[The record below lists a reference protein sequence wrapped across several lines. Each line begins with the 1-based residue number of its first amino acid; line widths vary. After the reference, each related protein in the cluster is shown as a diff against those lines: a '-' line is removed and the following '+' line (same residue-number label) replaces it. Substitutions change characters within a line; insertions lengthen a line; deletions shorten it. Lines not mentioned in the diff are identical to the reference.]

1 MWGASELANPIERLV
16 VKLLPR
22 LPERWVARM
31 AGEPTVIRGR
41 TLDPWV
47 QLITRRAAGET
58 PMHELTPVEARARAD
73 AAIGLAAGPPRAMGH
88 VEHRAIPG
96 PGGNLL
102 IRVYRPL
109 DLSGPRPLL
118 LYFHQGGCVIGNSCS
133 DRLGDHEK

>member
-88 VEHRAIPG
+88 VEHRSIPVPAETCSYASTGRSTSPG
-96 PGGNLL
+96 PG
-102 IRVYRPL
+102 R
-109 DLSGPRPLL
+109 
-118 LYFHQGGCVIGNSCS
+118 CS
-133 DRLGDHEK
+133 STSTRGAA